1 MNTINKKLLICLM
14 TIMFCQFQ
22 LINLKAADDTT
33 IIDDEELPAIDPF
46 AGGAGSTNQV
56 TETDNSQMNS
66 SNGLLNNMKLV
77 GTVIG
82 ENKNIA
88 IFSAPD
94 GGAFK
99 YKENEAITDTTTLL
113 EIYNDFVIVQD
124 VKNSMFEVY
133 MNNIIKPS
141 EG

>member
-1 MNTINKKLLICLM
+1 MNTINKKLLIFLM

-22 LINLKAADDTT
+22 LINLKADDAT
-33 IIDDEELPAIDPF
+33 IIDEEELPAIDPF

-66 SNGLLNNMKLV
+66 NSGLLNNMRLV
-77 GTVIG
+77 GTIRG

-88 IFSAPD
+88 IFSTPD
-94 GGAFK
+94 GGAIK
-99 YKENEAITDTTTLL
+99 KEENEDITETTTLL
-113 EIYNDFVIVQD
+113 EIYDDFVIVQD
-124 VKNSMFEVY
+124 GENNIFEVD

>member
-1 MNTINKKLLICLM
+1 
-14 TIMFCQFQ
+14 
-22 LINLKAADDTT
+22 
-33 IIDDEELPAIDPF
+33 
-46 AGGAGSTNQV
+46 
-56 TETDNSQMNS
+56 MNS
-66 SNGLLNNMKLV
+66 NSGLLNNMRLV

-99 YKENEAITDTTTLL
+99 YEENEAITDTTMLL
-113 EIYNDFVIVQD
+113 EIFNDFVIVQD
-124 VKNSMFEVY
+124 GEDNMFEVY